1 MNVKIL
7 VHEVPQDEGGGY
19 WAEVPALPGCRTQG
33 DSWEELMANLHEV
46 VEGWLLIGA
55 EWKLMHDGVLT
66 AEPSKLDG
74 RQKLIPREQVE
85 ALLQEEGYR
94 PRRTVR
100 PKAPGA
106 SGGHS
111 EGVGTGSR
119 PWPQSIGMVSDGTLP
134 SSESETYMRKQI
146 HGEPVDA
153 E

>member
-1 MNVKIL
+1 MYLPVEKKKVTVQEAADMLNVRRERI
-7 VHEVPQDEGGGY
+7 
-19 WAEVPALPGCRTQG
+19 
-33 DSWEELMANLHEV
+33 
-46 VEGWLLIGA
+46 
-55 EWKLMHDGVLT
+55 WKLMADGVLT

-74 RQKLIPREQVE
+74 RQRLIPREQVE

-100 PKAPGA
+100 PKVPKA
-106 SGGHS
+106 SQGQS